1 MGSRSVLVTGGAG
14 FIGRHTIPYLIERGF
29 DVHIITHKGR
39 SSQEQESLRKGSKEP
54 VFFHSADLH
63 DTDTVTPVLQK
74 IRATHLLHF
83 AWDAR
88 HGVFWNSSENLDWIV
103 SSKLLVTAFIE
114 AGGERIVAAGT
125 CAEYDWGTSDQ
136 WLDERT
142 TAVKPFSLYGQCK
155 YAFRKSLFTVAEHH
169 KLSAAWGRV
178 FFLFGPH
185 EGPKRLVSSAILSLL
200 QAQAFEAS
208 QGDQVR
214 DFLHVDD
221 VAKAFVA
228 LLDSKVSGDVNIA
241 SGQESS
247 VAEVL
252 TILGRLT
259 GRPDLIRLGAK
270 PKQSNEPPRL
280 VASVRRLRE
289 EVGVSFSGSLE
300 ERLAETV
307 EWWRARKSDI
317 ASMHKD
323 TRAD

>member
-14 FIGRHTIPYLIERGF
+14 FIGRHTIGYLLKRGF
-29 DVHIITHKGR
+29 AVHVLVHSARNQEEQRALQGGG
-39 SSQEQESLRKGSKEP
+39 SQEL
-54 VFFHSADLH
+54 FYHTADLH
-63 DTDTVTPVLQK
+63 DTDTVTPILRE

-103 SSKLLVTAFIE
+103 SSKLLVNAFIE
-114 AGGERIVAAGT
+114 AGGERIVGAGT

-136 WLDERT
+136 WLDEKT
-142 TAVKPFSLYGQCK
+142 TPIKPFSLYGQCK

-169 KLSAAWGRV
+169 KVSAAWGRI

-200 QAQAFEAS
+200 RAQPFEAS
-208 QGDQVR
+208 KGDQLR

-221 VAKAFVA
+221 VANAFVA
-228 LLDSKVSGDVNIA
+228 LLDSEVSGDINIA

-259 GRPDLIRLGAK
+259 GRPELIRLGAK
-270 PKQSNEPPRL
+270 PKQPNEPPRL

-289 EVGVSFSGSLE
+289 ELGVTFSHSLE

-307 EWWRARKSDI
+307 EWWRGRGG
-317 ASMHKD
+317 
-323 TRAD
+323 